1 MDNLK
6 TEINKLSKALDLLES
21 KANNLN
27 KVQKDVENPN
37 DNNLKAEFLLV
48 REKVSDLI
56 KDLDKL

>member
-6 TEINKLSKALDLLES
+6 TEINKLSKALDLLEG

-56 KDLDKL
+56 KDLDEL

>member
-1 MDNLK
+1 MDKLK
-6 TEINKLSKALDLLES
+6 TEINKLSKALDLLEG

>member
-6 TEINKLSKALDLLES
+6 TEINKLSKALDLLER
-21 KANNLN
+21 KASNLN
-27 KVQKDVENPN
+27 KAQKDVENPN

>member
-6 TEINKLSKALDLLES
+6 TEINKLSKALDLLEG

-37 DNNLKAEFLLV
+37 DNNLKEEFLLV

-56 KDLDKL
+56 KDFDKL

>member
-1 MDNLK
+1 MDNLR
-6 TEINKLSKALDLLES
+6 TEINKLSKALDLLER

-27 KVQKDVENPN
+27 KAQKDVENPN
-37 DNNLKAEFLLV
+37 DNNLKAEFLQV

>member
-1 MDNLK
+1 MNNLK
-6 TEINKLSKALDLLES
+6 TEINKLSKALDLLER

-37 DNNLKAEFLLV
+37 NINLKAEFLLV

>member
-1 MDNLK
+1 MNNLK
-6 TEINKLSKALDLLES
+6 TEINKLSKALDLLEG

-56 KDLDKL
+56 KDFDKL

>member
-6 TEINKLSKALDLLES
+6 TEINKLSKALDLLER

-27 KVQKDVENPN
+27 KAQKDVENPN
-37 DNNLKAEFLLV
+37 DNNLKTEFLLV

>member
-6 TEINKLSKALDLLES
+6 IEINKLSKALDLLER

-27 KVQKDVENPN
+27 KAQKDVENPN
-37 DNNLKAEFLLV
+37 DNNLKSEFLLV

-56 KDLDKL
+56 KDLGKS

>member
-6 TEINKLSKALDLLES
+6 AEINKLSKALDLLER
-21 KANNLN
+21 KANDLN
-27 KVQKDVENPN
+27 KAQKDVENPN

>member
-21 KANNLN
+21 KANKLN

>member
-6 TEINKLSKALDLLES
+6 TEINKLSKALDLLER

-27 KVQKDVENPN
+27 KVQKVVKNPN
-37 DNNLKAEFLLV
+37 DINLKAEFLLV
-48 REKVSDLI
+48 KEKVSDLI

>member
-6 TEINKLSKALDLLES
+6 TEINKLSKALDLLER
-21 KANNLN
+21 KADNLN

-37 DNNLKAEFLLV
+37 NKNLKAEFLLV

>member
-6 TEINKLSKALDLLES
+6 TEINKLSKALDLLEK

-37 DNNLKAEFLLV
+37 DINLKREFLLV

-56 KDLDKL
+56 KDLDKS

>member
-6 TEINKLSKALDLLES
+6 TKINKLSKALDLLER

-27 KVQKDVENPN
+27 KAQKDVENPN

>member
-1 MDNLK
+1 MDKLK
-6 TEINKLSKALDLLES
+6 TEINKLSKALDLLEG

-56 KDLDKL
+56 KDLDEL

>member
-6 TEINKLSKALDLLES
+6 IEINKLSKALDLLER
-21 KANNLN
+21 KADNLN

-37 DNNLKAEFLLV
+37 NKNLKAEFLLV

>member
-6 TEINKLSKALDLLES
+6 IEINKLSKALDLLER

-27 KVQKDVENPN
+27 KVQKDVKNTNNN
-37 DNNLKAEFLLV
+37 DLKAEFLQV

>member
-6 TEINKLSKALDLLES
+6 TEINKLSKALDLLER

-27 KVQKDVENPN
+27 KAQKDDENPN
-37 DNNLKAEFLLV
+37 DNNLKSEFLLV

>member
-1 MDNLK
+1 MNNLK
-6 TEINKLSKALDLLES
+6 TEINKLSNALDLLER

>member
-1 MDNLK
+1 MNNLK
-6 TEINKLSKALDLLES
+6 TEINKLSKALDLLEK

-37 DNNLKAEFLLV
+37 DINLKREFLLV

-56 KDLDKL
+56 KDLDKS